1 MVKKI
6 IKYFKGLY
14 FVRLVTVILKRI
26 TLPGFDNTP
35 IYFVGEFFFKGLFK
49 GSINQRAAALSFTFL
64 LAIFPALL
72 SFFSLIPYIPIS
84 NFQPMLLGFLEGIIP
99 QSTWKVIER
108 VIIDIVSRPR
118 GGLLSVSFLFSLF
131 LASNGMMAVSRAFNS
146 SFYQIETRSA
156 VKQRLASLLLVAIIA
171 LLVILSIVA
180 IALGRFFIN
189 YLEAKE
195 ILSGAFA
202 VYSLVFFKW
211 IIVMMLVFFA
221 ISFMY
226 YVAPA
231 NKKYFRFISA
241 GSSLASIMSL
251 LLLVGFDFYISSFT
265 RYNAL
270 YGSIGTLIVI
280 MMWLYFNSIALLIG
294 FELNVSI
301 MKARQGAIRTK
312 RRTKKRPRI
321 SSILF

>member
-6 IKYFKGLY
+6 IEYFKGLY
-14 FVRLVTVILKRI
+14 FVRLLTVILKRI
-26 TLPGFDNTP
+26 TLPGFDDTP

-84 NFQPMLLGFLEGIIP
+84 NFQPMLLGFLEGVIP

-171 LLVILSIVA
+171 FLVILSIAA

-195 ILSGAFA
+195 ILSGTFA

-231 NKKYFRFISA
+231 NKKHFRFISA
-241 GSSLASIMSL
+241 GSSLATIMSL

-301 MKARQGAIRTK
+301 LKARERIVRP
-312 RRTKKRPRI
+312 KKQSKSFPKPA
-321 SSILF
+321 SN